1 MAEKIIL
8 FLSILNA
15 TAAPASYT
23 YKGDRET
30 RTVTGTQ
37 TNEAPVKWLLRKHPG
52 ISEVICLCSAEST
65 KEITRK
71 TKDGGSIVQSAWAHF
86 SEDIGRFG
94 QKNALSIQCSPIPY
108 QAEESL
114 ERDILPRLMEH
125 IAPDDVI
132 YLDLTGGMRNDNLN
146 LFLLSRVLN
155 YTGVTIRGAVY
166 SNFQTKQ
173 VEDMSH
179 LIRLFDLVEG
189 VQDFTSFG
197 SVRKLRDYF
206 GSPAQDESVEKLL
219 SAMETLINDITLC
232 RSKSI
237 KNDLKAFNKA
247 LKQAKHCNDPLLEQ
261 LLPTFRSKY
270 CKGKENQIT
279 LPELIAWCLDSD
291 MIQQALTLYT
301 ERVPAYLAEEQF
313 LTVGALEDSV
323 HTTIDAEARKSH
335 QDKMTIQF
343 DKDLLCRGQSCRPSR
358 YAPCAYAKTIECL
371 SEALNGTP
379 YGLNRSEY
387 EMQEIL
393 RDYIYLKMVRNMIN
407 HANDQNAENR
417 KSQED
422 YLNGYGYPPVDQIS
436 LGDIRRVLTTAVH
449 RLT

>member
-8 FLSILNA
+8 FLSILN
-15 TAAPASYT
+15 TAATPASYT
-23 YKGDRET
+23 YKGDCET
-30 RTVTGTQ
+30 ETVTGTQ
-37 TNEAPVKWLLRKHPG
+37 TNEAPVKWLLRKHPD
-52 ISEVICLCSAEST
+52 ISEVICLCSTESP
-65 KEITRK
+65 KEIPRK
-71 TKDGGSIVQSAWAHF
+71 NKDGGSIAQSAWGHF

-94 QKNALSIQCSPIPY
+94 KKNALSVQCFPISY
-108 QAEESL
+108 EAEESL

-155 YTGVTIRGAVY
+155 YTGVTVRGAVY

-173 VEDMSH
+173 VEDVSH
-179 LIRLFDLVEG
+179 LIHLFDLVEG

-206 GSPAQDESVEKLL
+206 GSPAEDEAVEKLL
-219 SAMETLINDITLC
+219 SAMETLINNITIC

-237 KNDLKAFNKA
+237 KNDLESFNKA
-247 LKQAKHCNDPLLEQ
+247 LNQAKHCGNPLLEQ

-270 CKGKENQIT
+270 CKRKENQIT
-279 LPELIAWCLDSD
+279 LPELISWCLDSD

-301 ERVPAYLAEEQF
+301 ERIPAYLVEEHF

-323 HTTIDAEARKSH
+323 NTRINAEVRKSH
-335 QDKMTIQF
+335 RDKMSIQF
-343 DKDLLCRGQSCRPSR
+343 DTDLLYRGQSCRPFR

-379 YGLNRSEY
+379 YVLNRSEH

-393 RDYIYLKMVRNMIN
+393 RDYIYLKMIRNMIN

-422 YLNGYGYPPVDQIS
+422 YLHGYGYPSVDQIS
-436 LGDIRRVLTTAVH
+436 LADIRRVLTTAIH
-449 RLT
+449 RLA

>member
-1 MAEKIIL
+1 MPK
-8 FLSILNA
+8 
-15 TAAPASYT
+15 
-23 YKGDRET
+23 
-30 RTVTGTQ
+30 
-37 TNEAPVKWLLRKHPG
+37 LL
-52 ISEVICLCSAEST
+52 
-65 KEITRK
+65 
-71 TKDGGSIVQSAWAHF
+71 
-86 SEDIGRFG
+86 
-94 QKNALSIQCSPIPY
+94 
-108 QAEESL
+108 
-114 ERDILPRLMEH
+114 EH

-173 VEDMSH
+173 VEDMTH

-206 GSPAQDESVEKLL
+206 GSPAQDTSVEKLL

-247 LKQAKHCNDPLLEQ
+247 LKQAKHCDDPLLEQ

-270 CKGKENQIT
+270 CKEKENQIT

-313 LTVGALEDSV
+313 LTVGTLEDSV

-335 QDKMTIQF
+335 QDKMAIQF
-343 DKDLLCRGQSCRPSR
+343 DKDLLYRGQACRTSR

-387 EMQEIL
+387 DMQEIL

>member
-8 FLSILNA
+8 FLSILN
-15 TAAPASYT
+15 TAATPASYT
-23 YKGDRET
+23 YKGDGET
-30 RTVTGTQ
+30 ETVTGTQ
-37 TNEAPVKWLLRKHPG
+37 TNEAPVKWLLRKHPD
-52 ISEVICLCSAEST
+52 ISEVICLCSTEST
-65 KEITRK
+65 KEIPRK
-71 TKDGGSIVQSAWAHF
+71 IKDGGSIAQSAWGHF

-94 QKNALSIQCSPIPY
+94 KKNTLSVQCFPISY
-108 QAEESL
+108 EEEESL

-155 YTGVTIRGAVY
+155 YTGVTVRGAVY

-173 VEDMSH
+173 VEDVSH
-179 LIRLFDLVEG
+179 LIHLFDLVEG

-206 GSPAQDESVEKLL
+206 GSPAEDEAVEKLL
-219 SAMETLINDITLC
+219 SAMETLINNITIC

-237 KNDLKAFNKA
+237 KNDLESFNKA
-247 LKQAKHCNDPLLEQ
+247 LNQAKHCGNPLLEQ

-279 LPELIAWCLDSD
+279 LPELISWCLDSD

-301 ERVPAYLAEEQF
+301 ERIPAYLVEEHF
-313 LTVGALEDSV
+313 LTVGDLED
-323 HTTIDAEARKSH
+323 TKIDTKARNSH
-335 QDKMTIQF
+335 QDKITIQF
-343 DKDLLCRGQSCRPSR
+343 NTDLLYRGQSCRPSR
-358 YAPCAYAKTIECL
+358 YAPCPYAKTIECL
-371 SEALNGTP
+371 SEALDGTP
-379 YGLNRSEY
+379 YVLNRSEY
-387 EMQEIL
+387 GMQEIL

-422 YLNGYGYPPVDQIS
+422 YLNRYGYPSVDQIS
-436 LGDIRRVLTTAVH
+436 LADIRRVLTTAIH
-449 RLT
+449 RLA